1 MATHETGSNES
12 PDAGASAAVLAAERA
27 DAAGDH
33 ARAVDELAAAA
44 RRNDV
49 EALTRLG
56 KRLLVGDR
64 APRLPN
70 DGAGLL
76 QRAVD
81 LGGGEAAA
89 VLATLYAL
97 GASRH
102 KGLRDG
108 LERLTF
114 AADRGWKPAR
124 QQLRILAGA
133 APADSAAQPSAG
145 EAGADPAADGW
156 KGLAGRIDLAAW
168 QEVPAGKDCSESPL
182 IRELPG
188 FVDTGVC
195 RWLIDKARG
204 RLTRALV
211 YEALSRKTTVRDTRT
226 NTAATLNL
234 LDTDFVCAL
243 VQTRIA
249 ACLGLPFRQ
258 LEPLSIL
265 HYAEGEE
272 ITEHYDFVDPNVPNY
287 EQEIA
292 ARGQRIVTF
301 LIYLNDDYEGGET
314 QFPELSISHKG
325 RSGDGL
331 YFVNALADGSADV
344 RTLHAGRPP
353 VRGEKWIVSQFVRNR
368 ETF

>member
-1 MATHETGSNES
+1 LETREAGSSQSRKAEI
-12 PDAGASAAVLAAERA
+12 SAAVSAAEQA

-33 ARAVDELAAAA
+33 ARAIDQLAIAA
-44 RRNDV
+44 RGGDV

-64 APRLPN
+64 APRLPK

-81 LGGGEAAA
+81 TGGAEAAA
-89 VLATLYAL
+89 VLATLFAV
-97 GASRH
+97 GASRQ
-102 KGLRDG
+102 KGLKDALG
-108 LERLTF
+108 QLAL
-114 AADRGWKPAR
+114 AAARGWLPAQ
-124 QQLRILAGA
+124 QQLLVL
-133 APADSAAQPSAG
+133 S
-145 EAGADPAADGW
+145 
-156 KGLAGRIDLAAW
+156 GLAGPHDSTQGDSPEHDWAAIAGRVDLAAW
-168 QEVPAGKDCSESPL
+168 QQAPAGTDLNDAPL
-182 IRELPG
+182 IRAFPG
-188 FVDTGVC
+188 FVDHAVC
-195 RWLIDKARG
+195 RWLVDKASG

-234 LDTDFVCAL
+234 LETDFVCAL

-272 ITEHYDFVDPNVPNY
+272 ITEHYDFVDPQVPNY

-325 RSGDGL
+325 RSGDGVF
-331 YFVNALADGSADV
+331 FVNALSDGSADV

-353 VRGEKWIVSQFVRNR
+353 QRGEKWIVSQFVRNR